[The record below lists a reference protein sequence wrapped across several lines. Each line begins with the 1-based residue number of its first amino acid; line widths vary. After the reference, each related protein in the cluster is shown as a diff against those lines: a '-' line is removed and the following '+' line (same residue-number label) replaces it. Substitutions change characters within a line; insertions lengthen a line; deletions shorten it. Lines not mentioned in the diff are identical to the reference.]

1 MAGLAVILAGGWLAA
16 GPAGWC
22 GAAETPEVLGAATG
36 ARLMPS
42 ADDQPAITAD
52 GKPTPSADGLSTPTR
67 DGRQQGPALSPG
79 AKTSVA
85 SPTATPLAK
94 EKLELRDRVRRVLAG
109 FLRQPLN
116 TADNT
121 PAEILAFCLAYGC
134 DAEVRFGGSGGQPI
148 SAVGCL
154 CWNYSCAGYELLT
167 SDGQHPIARI
177 GYGLQSYP
185 SQFLGVLAQAG
196 VPASYEVRVGKFHG
210 TVADL
215 VAAEQLDCQPGT
227 DLSHKLMGMAFYVP
241 AGQSWKDRAGGTW
254 SVARLVNEE
263 LARDVPTH
271 GPEAVYRL
279 MGLSF
284 AVHRQRR
291 QKEPL
296 DGPFAQA
303 EKYLAQYRDFAL
315 GLQNPDGSWHPRLFA
330 ARGTSPDA
338 WGTLR
343 ATALIGQW
351 LALSLPQSRL
361 EDPRMIKAVE
371 RIAAGLETL
380 ASGWNVAA
388 SNPRDI
394 QTVGYAL
401 YALRIYDSRGF
412 QASAPEQAP
421 AAYPDRQEP
430 AAQGGSP

>member
-1 MAGLAVILAGGWLAA
+1 VPKPAKLWSMAGVAVVMAGGWLAA
-16 GPAGWC
+16 GPARWC
-22 GAAETPEVLGAATG
+22 GSAETQGLPRAAAGQQGALPPHDQGDSHPADRPNAT
-36 ARLMPS
+36 MPS
-42 ADDQPAITAD
+42 LVARP
-52 GKPTPSADGLSTPTR
+52 LSKE
-67 DGRQQGPALSPG
+67 QLALR
-79 AKTSVA
+79 
-85 SPTATPLAK
+85 
-94 EKLELRDRVRRVLAG
+94 ERVRRVLAD
-109 FLRQPLN
+109 FFRQPLN

-134 DAEVRFGGSGGQPI
+134 DAEVRFGSSAGQPL

-167 SDGQHPIARI
+167 SDGQRPIARV

-185 SQFLGVLAQAG
+185 SQLLGVLAQAG

-215 VAAEQLDCQPGT
+215 VAAEQRDCRPGT

-241 AGQSWKDRAGGTW
+241 AGQTWKDRAGDTW
-254 SVARLVNEE
+254 SVARLVREE

-271 GPEAVYRL
+271 APEAVHRL

-284 AVHRQRR
+284 ALKRQRR

-296 DGPFAQA
+296 EGPFAQA
-303 EKYLAQYRDFAL
+303 EEYIGQFHDFAL
-315 GLQNPDGSWHPRLFA
+315 GLQNADGSWHPHLFA
-330 ARGTSPDA
+330 ARGTSSDA

-351 LALSLPQSRL
+351 LALSLPDSRL
-361 EDPRMIKAVE
+361 DDPRLIKAVQ

-380 ASGWNVAA
+380 ASGWNVTA

-394 QTVGYAL
+394 ETVGYAL
-401 YALRIYDSRGF
+401 YALRIYDNRVF
-412 QASAPEQAP
+412 QPPNPSPSTPIERKKP
-421 AAYPDRQEP
+421 AAAE
-430 AAQGGSP
+430 